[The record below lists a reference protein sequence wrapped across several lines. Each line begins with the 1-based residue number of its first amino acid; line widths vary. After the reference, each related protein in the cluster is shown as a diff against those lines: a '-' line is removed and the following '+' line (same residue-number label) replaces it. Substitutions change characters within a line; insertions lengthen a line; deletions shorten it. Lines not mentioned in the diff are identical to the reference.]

1 MATRRSHTKSRT
13 GCRDCKRR
21 KVKVRNRVPP
31 AVLRLR
37 APNTRV
43 EGSGVRV
50 RWSDGTLPTLLFPP
64 ARCGVEE
71 LSLTD
76 RVHGITCSLS
86 SSSSSGDVSFSTT
99 PQRSSNTP
107 SASGQSPEAPNHF
120 LDVLIHRSRP
130 VPQAPT
136 IELWGHGLELMH
148 HYTLH
153 TANTMSLKP
162 EMQYVWRVAI
172 PEIGYECPFV
182 MHGILAI
189 AALHKAYLLPPER
202 DRYLDLATSHQT
214 AGLEG
219 FRAVLQTLDD
229 SNWESVFCFASI
241 TLLHVSFH
249 PVRKSTD
256 HDAELLPDITA
267 LFVFV
272 RGIRAILEPYH
283 GGLGRTRLGPMAHG
297 IWVID
302 PGDPQYQNPS
312 LRHSPLPRDTFDA
325 LRRLAAF
332 FEESLPD
339 GTRRGYA
346 TAVRELEKS
355 VRLMAHAGTHLE
367 VGMAIFWPYVIS
379 DAVMADIQ
387 SMNPYAMVLLSH
399 FAVLLRAMEPTYW
412 YLRGWSARL
421 MAAVDQQLAG
431 RPALLEAARWPKEQI
446 SELYGPY

>member
-21 KVKVRNRVPP
+21 KVKCDEAYPSCLNC
-31 AVLRLR
+31 
-37 APNTRV
+37 TR
-43 EGSGVRV
+43 
-50 RWSDGTLPTLLFPP
+50 
-64 ARCGVEE
+64 
-71 LSLTD
+71 
-76 RVHGITCSLS
+76 HGIPCSL
-86 SSSSSGDVSFSTT
+86 SSSSGDVSSSAP
-99 PQRSSNTP
+99 PQRSSHTP
-107 SASGQSPEAPNHF
+107 SASGQSPEVLNHF
-120 LDVLIHRSRP
+120 LDVVFHRSRA
-130 VPQAPT
+130 VSQAPT

-148 HYTLH
+148 HYSLH
-153 TANTMSLKP
+153 TANTMSSKP
-162 EMQYVWRVAI
+162 EMQHVWRVAI

-202 DRYLDLATSHQT
+202 DTYLDLATSHQT

-219 FRAVLQTLDD
+219 FRAVLHKLDD

-241 TLLHVSFH
+241 TSLHVSFH

-283 GGLGRTRLGPMAHG
+283 GGLSRTRLGPMAQG
-297 IWVID
+297 SWVID
-302 PGDPQYQNPS
+302 PGDTKNPS

-325 LRRLAAF
+325 LRRLSAF
-332 FEESLPD
+332 FEETLPD
-339 GTRRGYA
+339 GTRSGYF

-355 VRLMAHAGTHLE
+355 ARLMAHAGTNLE
-367 VGMAIFWPYVIS
+367 VGMAVFWPYVIS

-399 FAVLLRAMEPTYW
+399 FSLCRPAARDGADVLVPPRLVGEADGRRRPAAGRAPGAF
-412 YLRGWSARL
+412 RGGEVAQGTDIRVVWSMLSRL
-421 MAAVDQQLAG
+421 MVN
-431 RPALLEAARWPKEQI
+431 
-446 SELYGPY
+446 